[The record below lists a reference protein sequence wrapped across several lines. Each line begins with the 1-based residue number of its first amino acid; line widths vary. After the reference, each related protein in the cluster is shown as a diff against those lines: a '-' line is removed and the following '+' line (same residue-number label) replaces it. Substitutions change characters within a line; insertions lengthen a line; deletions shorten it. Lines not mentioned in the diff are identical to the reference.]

1 MQNTMTTK
9 TKIRTIARYAAA
21 AAILASLAC
30 LVNFISASSGTASTA
45 KSHNALPAV
54 LSQQTLVEKI
64 VMNRD
69 FFTRFSGYDGD
80 LLCDVNDELGE
91 GSIGLLLLEPI
102 GFLKSLVFDWNTL
115 KKIHESRSIPPK
127 KVRVELANSAVL
139 LSDAKLI
146 AKNIAGLR
154 EQTGKNP
161 RHKRAAGATPRREVM
176 PQSLPEGFLPTPTPE
191 NTRKN
196 TDTGK
201 ILNRIR
207 KDIKN
212 NPNVAEMSS
221 EKILERFRKE
231 VKPIP

>member
-1 MQNTMTTK
+1 MQSTIK

-54 LSQQTLVEKI
+54 LSQKTLVEKI

-91 GSIGLLLLEPI
+91 GSIGLLLLEPV

-154 EQTGKNP
+154 EQTGTGKSP
-161 RHKRAAGATPRREVM
+161 RHKRATGATPRREAM
-176 PQSLPEGFLPTPTPE
+176 PQSLPDGLPAPE
-191 NTRKN
+191 NTRKT

-207 KDIKN
+207 KDIEN

-221 EKILERFRKE
+221 EEILERFRKE
-231 VKPIP
+231 VKPLP

>member
-54 LSQQTLVEKI
+54 LSQKTLVEKI

-91 GSIGLLLLEPI
+91 GSIGLLLLEPV

-154 EQTGKNP
+154 EQTGTGKSP
-161 RHKRAAGATPRREVM
+161 RHKRATGATPRREAM
-176 PQSLPEGFLPTPTPE
+176 PQSLPDGLPTPE
-191 NTRKN
+191 NTRKT

-207 KDIKN
+207 KDVKN

-221 EKILERFRKE
+221 EEILERFRKE
-231 VKPIP
+231 VRPLP